1 MIAKADSFESFMNQL
16 GHLVLSRKESQTIK
30 IGDDVTVTIEQVLGS
45 RVKVGI
51 TAPRS
56 VRVLRGEIST
66 RPAA

>member
-1 MIAKADSFESFMNQL
+1 MIAKANSFESFMNQL

-30 IGDDVTVTIEQVLGS
+30 IGDDVTVTIEQVAGG

-56 VRVLRGEIST
+56 VRVLRGELQGK
-66 RPAA
+66 AA

>member
-1 MIAKADSFESFMNQL
+1 MIAKANSFESFVNEL
-16 GHLVLSRKESQTIK
+16 GHLVLSRKVSETIK
-30 IGDDVTVTIEQVLGS
+30 IGDDVTVTIEQVAGG

>member
-1 MIAKADSFESFMNQL
+1 MIAKANSFESFMNEL
-16 GHLVLSRKESQTIK
+16 GHLVLSRKVSETIK
-30 IGDDVTVTIEQVLGS
+30 IGDDVTVTIEQVAGG